1 MADLKHNQGAAGGY
15 LVGRRHSEGGIKA
28 VNKSTGQPLEMEGGE
43 VVITRDAVS
52 DNTKRSFNGKM
63 MTNRE
68 ILSAINQSGGGVAFA
83 EGGEVPESIDYVDMV
98 FEYDGEHMDSRKI
111 LEKMAEGGELS
122 SILTGFDVDSALNGD
137 CMPCGGDLEGV
148 MSYAVGGRTRKVK
161 SKVTGTLELK
171 ETVIG
176 ISGRPKSSFK
186 FTDLPLPTFA
196 SGPYFNA
203 GAVSSVVKQLFKKEL
218 PYQKVSVSS
227 SVFAGGDSVD
237 IWPDDPRG
245 WVTPVA
251 KKFAET
257 LKDNFEAG
265 RFDGMTDSYIYSRSG
280 GQFTIDKVNGLDFD
294 LYDQTI
300 TFTNVKR
307 EISVDVKYFTVNDRP
322 KYGTKAYDEWQNTT
336 PGEEEPE
343 IVVPEVEV
351 PSAPSIEISED
362 EPAST
367 TFANP
372 DSDAETEMAKI
383 QKFIDELQ
391 FLIDVTPD
399 YQFEKKVELGSKL
412 AGLYNEYNLY
422 ASRKNKSLYYSP
434 SAGQDKTYRALL
446 NMVGQDTDIPLKIER
461 TPNPLFVDAYAE
473 EMIYD
478 NGRRVRESFIDWFG
492 DFEMNQKAES
502 LIVSQSKVFK
512 TKDDYSPLIVW
523 HGLKTLK
530 DQFRT
535 FKFPTTYFAV
545 NKSYADY
552 FSTARGGEGYV
563 IPFLLNIRNPLDLTP
578 FRITKVKPKDFMD
591 YMFLKT
597 MMTPKELGFPDA
609 LLEDGVPP
617 LEVWVYLRRFPKF
630 VEAIRDTKL
639 FDGFHFYEN
648 NPAVPED
655 SESYQTEVFTTFY
668 ANQSKAIYNRKKEG
682 LEDVLG
688 QDNSMWFK
696 KGGQL

>member
-148 MSYAVGGRTRKVK
+148 MSYAVGGRTRRSKAKV
-161 SKVTGTLELK
+161 SGWLTLQEPVTSEFGQERLTYYFKDVPFPFFGTGRIYASASEASYFIKKIFK
-171 ETVIG
+171 E
-176 ISGRPKSSFK
+176 SF
-186 FTDLPLPTFA
+186 P
-196 SGPYFNA
+196 S
-203 GAVSSVVKQLFKKEL
+203 
-218 PYQKVSVSS
+218 QKVSVSS
-227 SVFAGGDSVD
+227 SKFSMGDSVD
-237 IWPDDPRG
+237 IYPDDARG
-245 WVTPVA
+245 WVSDRAREFA
-251 KKFAET
+251 KALEQ
-257 LKDNFEAG
+257 NFKEG
-265 RFDGMTDSYIYSRSG
+265 RFDGMTDIYEYSPSRTE
-280 GQFTIDKVNGLDFD
+280 FKIDEIDGKPWDANSKENPKAE
-294 LYDQTI
+294 QTI
-300 TFTNVKR
+300 
-307 EISVDVKYFTVNDRP
+307 SVGAKYVTANDRP
-322 KYGTKAYDEWQNTT
+322 KYGTKAYEDWQNT
-336 PGEEEPE
+336 ESAEDEPE

-351 PSAPSIEISED
+351 PSAPSIEILED

-434 SAGQDKTYRALL
+434 FASQEKTFRALL

-461 TPNPLFVDAYAE
+461 NPSEVKTFYNAANMVFE
-473 EMIYD
+473 KE
-478 NGRRVRESFIDWFG
+478 GRTRESFKDWFG

-512 TKDDYSPLIVW
+512 TKDNYSPLIVW

-535 FKFPTTYFAV
+535 LKFPTTYFAV
-545 NKSYADY
+545 NKSYAEY

-563 IPFLLNIRNPLDLTP
+563 IPFYLNVRNPLDLTP
-578 FRITKVKPKDFMD
+578 FGITKVKPKDFMD

-655 SESYQTEVFTTFY
+655 SESYQTEVWTTFY
-668 ANQSKAIYNRKKEG
+668 ANQSKAIYNRKKEA

-696 KGGQL
+696 EGGQL